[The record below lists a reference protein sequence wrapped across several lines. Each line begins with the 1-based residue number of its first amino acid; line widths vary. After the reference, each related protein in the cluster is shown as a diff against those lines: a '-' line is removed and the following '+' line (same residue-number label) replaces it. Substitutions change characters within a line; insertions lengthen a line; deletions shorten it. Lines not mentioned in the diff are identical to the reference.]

1 MGVAFRLLSGRD
13 KRECDQ
19 EAEMTSIILIGYGAI
34 AQYVARALEPLEDVE
49 IRYVLCREGREH
61 VASAAI
67 PGQPE
72 PVSEVAGMSGTVD
85 LAVECGGHSALIQHG
100 PSLLEKGI
108 DIISVSAGALAD
120 KQVEQALLASA
131 RTGGSQLR
139 LVAGAVGAMD
149 ALNAA
154 KQGGLKKVTY
164 IGRKKPAGWKG
175 SKAEDVLDLDT
186 VSEPKCHFKG
196 IARDAALNYPKN
208 ANVAATIALSGIG
221 MEETSVELY
230 ADPTV
235 SANIHEVVAEGAF
248 GKFCFQVAGETLP
261 ENPKSSALTAMSVV
275 QAVKQR
281 LAPIST

>member
-1 MGVAFRLLSGRD
+1 
-13 KRECDQ
+13 
-19 EAEMTSIILIGYGAI
+19 MTSIILIGYGAI
-34 AQYVARALEPLEDVE
+34 AQYVARALKPLADVE
-49 IRYVLCREGREH
+49 IRYVLCREGREQA
-61 VASAAI
+61 ASEAV
-67 PGQPE
+67 PGQPQA
-72 PVSEVAGMSGTVD
+72 VSDVAEISGTVD
-85 LAVECGGHSALIQHG
+85 LAVECGGHPALIQHG

-108 DIISVSAGALAD
+108 DVISVSAGALAD
-120 KQVEQALLASA
+120 EDVEQTLYASA
-131 RTGGSQLR
+131 KAGGSQLR

-154 KQGGLKKVTY
+154 KQGGLTKVTY

-175 SKAEDVLDLDT
+175 SKAEEILDLDK
-186 VSEPKCHFKG
+186 VSEPECHFKG
-196 IARDAALNYPKN
+196 TARDAALNYPKN

-248 GKFCFQVAGETLP
+248 GEFRFQVAGQTLP

-281 LAPIST
+281 LASIST